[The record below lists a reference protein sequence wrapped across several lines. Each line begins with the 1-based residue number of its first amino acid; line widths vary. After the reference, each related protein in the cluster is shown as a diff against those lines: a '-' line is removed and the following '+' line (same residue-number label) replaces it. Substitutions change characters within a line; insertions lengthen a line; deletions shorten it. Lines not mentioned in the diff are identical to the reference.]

1 MTGLALFLFTT
12 LIDFLLLLLVIRV
25 FSSQW
30 VSEYNQINKAILVM
44 TDRLLLPLGK
54 SSNAQ
59 RLAIASI
66 MLALMIEFFSSLI
79 LFGMNCIKSPGAVE
93 LFALSALSIL
103 DLILTIFFF
112 SIILHAIFSWLIPNQ
127 HSGVSDFIRQM
138 VVPVLN
144 PIRRRLP
151 IPAGLDFS
159 PFIAIVLIQ
168 SVSLIISENI
178 TSKML
183 LDGIVCTNFQHL
195 V

>member
-1 MTGLALFLFTT
+1 MTSLALFLFTT

-66 MLALMIEFFSSLI
+66 MLALMIEYISSLI
-79 LFGMNCIKSPGAVE
+79 LFGMNCIKSPSLVE
-93 LFALSALSIL
+93 LFALSSLSIL

-127 HSGVSDFIRQM
+127 HSGLSDFIRQL

-144 PIRRRLP
+144 PIRRHLP
-151 IPAGLDFS
+151 IPSGLDFS

-168 SVSLIISENI
+168 SVSLLISENV
-178 TSKML
+178 TSKLL

>member
-66 MLALMIEFFSSLI
+66 MLALMIEYISSLI
-79 LFGMNCIKSPGAVE
+79 LFGMNCIKSPSLVE
-93 LFALSALSIL
+93 LFALSSLSIL

-127 HSGVSDFIRQM
+127 HSGLSDFIRQL

-144 PIRRRLP
+144 PIRRHLP
-151 IPAGLDFS
+151 IPSGLDFS

-168 SVSLIISENI
+168 SVSLLISENV
-178 TSKML
+178 TSKLL